1 MPAVSTCCS
10 GFASCGYRGPLLNG
24 CLDECRDLTDVGTV
38 SSSPS
43 GEVGCPCM
51 MAMNLS

>member
-24 CLDECRDLTDVGTV
+24 CLDEFRDLTDVGMV

-43 GEVGCPCM
+43 G
-51 MAMNLS
+51 